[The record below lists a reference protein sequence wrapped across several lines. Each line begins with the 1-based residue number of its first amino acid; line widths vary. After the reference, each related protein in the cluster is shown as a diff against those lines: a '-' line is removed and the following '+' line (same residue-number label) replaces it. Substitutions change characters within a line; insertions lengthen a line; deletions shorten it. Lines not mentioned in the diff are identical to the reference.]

1 LLEVSTI
8 KPIDTEALLASAGKT
23 RRVLTVEEHSVC
35 GGMGGAIAEAVSA
48 HGVAAIE
55 ILGIQDRFGESGDY
69 MALLG
74 KHGISAGNI
83 EGSARA
89 MVARGRR

>member
-1 LLEVSTI
+1 MTI

-35 GGMGGAIAEAVSA
+35 GGMEGAIAEAVSA
-48 HGVAAIE
+48 HGAATIE

-74 KHGISAGNI
+74 KYGISAGNI
-83 EGSARA
+83 EGRARA
-89 MVARGRR
+89 IVAGDRR